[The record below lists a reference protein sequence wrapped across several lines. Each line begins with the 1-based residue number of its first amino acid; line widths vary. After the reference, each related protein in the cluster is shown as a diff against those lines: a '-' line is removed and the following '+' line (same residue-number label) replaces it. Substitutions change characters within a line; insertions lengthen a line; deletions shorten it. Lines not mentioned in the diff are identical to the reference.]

1 MNYVFIHQFEIN
13 RLSEKLRHEIWIG
26 ALSNMKKRMEKFNYD
41 DLYLSALSHNTV
53 EADFQNPLDVV
64 DGILNRTVKRYQKRY
79 GENPLDSSEGANS
92 GNLTPTAPHFEDME
106 LDLPPSYNDLEENQS
121 SLHS

>member
-1 MNYVFIHQFEIN
+1 MKYVFIHQLEIN

-26 ALSNMKKRMEKFNYD
+26 ALSNMKHRMEKLNYD
-41 DLYLSALSHNTV
+41 DFYLSALSHNTV

-79 GENPLDSSEGANS
+79 GENPLDSSEVANS
-92 GNLTPTAPHFEDME
+92 GNLTPTAPNFEDME

>member
-1 MNYVFIHQFEIN
+1 
-13 RLSEKLRHEIWIG
+13 
-26 ALSNMKKRMEKFNYD
+26 MKHRMEKLNYD
-41 DLYLSALSHNTV
+41 DFYLSALSHNTV

-79 GENPLDSSEGANS
+79 GENPLDSSEGDNS
-92 GNLTPTAPHFEDME
+92 GNLTPTAPNFEDME

>member
-1 MNYVFIHQFEIN
+1 MSQVFIHKFETY
-13 RLSEKLRHEIWIG
+13 RLSEKLREEIWIG

-64 DGILNRTVKRYQKRY
+64 DGIVNRAVKRYQKCY
-79 GENPLDSSEGANS
+79 GENPLSLLEGASS
-92 GNLTPTAPHFEDME
+92 GNLVPTAPNFEDME
-106 LDLPPSYNDLEENQS
+106 LDLPPSYNDLEEIQS